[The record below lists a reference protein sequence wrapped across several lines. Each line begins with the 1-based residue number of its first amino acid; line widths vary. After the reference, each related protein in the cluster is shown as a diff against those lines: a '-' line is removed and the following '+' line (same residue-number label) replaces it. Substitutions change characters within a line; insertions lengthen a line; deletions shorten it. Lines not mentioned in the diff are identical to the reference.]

1 MLRSLS
7 LGRKVIHE
15 TAEQDFPKADFKKG
29 EELKGLITKDRKKE
43 KKLM

>member
-7 LGRKVIHE
+7 LGRKAIHE

-29 EELKGLITKDRKKE
+29 EELKGLITKDKRKRRS
-43 KKLM
+43 